1 MIGEMMK
8 STADSSKNDLDL
20 KIMKIC
26 KQNECSATCYSK
38 VLSFKTLMLPILLP
52 AILGSLI
59 LIGGCSD
66 SSEYAE
72 SSADM
77 ESVQSATE
85 EATDNSEING
95 IMSEPSLDSADVTSN
110 AKPAAND
117 LSVDNLSGD
126 SEQTLGSQ
134 VTDIQIEGKELL
146 ITANANFKVE
156 DVVKSTSAIENLTR
170 QQGGYVALSK
180 TTNIESDSRTF
191 NKGDQNVTLTTYYR
205 QATMTVRIPREKV
218 SGFLKQVQQQVAFL
232 NEQEFSAQDVTL
244 DIYRQQ
250 LASKLNSDMAS
261 ELSQERLNSKNDKDQ
276 DSNVDT
282 ITATYA
288 ARQQQEYAQLEKL
301 DIADKIK
308 YSTIDFT
315 FTQPNSSY
323 KETTQNL
330 DIIID
335 AERPSFAAQVGGAFK
350 EGWNMLRAI
359 ALGLIQL
366 WWLVVLFGVFYLIY
380 RMIKSLYRKLFK
392 NDAHLKNL
400 KRDLVDKSHAR
411 QYSTNLKKSRVN
423 DNQVSNADSVDNT
436 GSTDDK
442 PSN

>member
-1 MIGEMMK
+1 MSDK
-8 STADSSKNDLDL
+8 SIISEQSFSDSKRLL
-20 KIMKIC
+20 C
-26 KQNECSATCYSK
+26 KKYYHSGKERQ
-38 VLSFKTLMLPILLP
+38 LPI
-52 AILGSLI
+52 ALGSLAVSFM
-59 LIGGCSD
+59 LLSGCSD
-66 SSEYAE
+66 K
-72 SSADM
+72 
-77 ESVQSATE
+77 QSAYEDSVSEEVADYASEESTE
-85 EATDNSEING
+85 IASDQSAVADIDV
-95 IMSEPSLDSADVTSN
+95 DSRSRSSKLKVENQA
-110 AKPAAND
+110 
-117 LSVDNLSGD
+117 GD
-126 SEQTLGSQ
+126 SEQALGSQ

-301 DIADKIK
+301 DIADKVK

-315 FTQPNSSY
+315 FAQPNSSY

-335 AERPSFAAQVGGAFK
+335 AERPSFGAQVGEAFK

-366 WWLVVLFGVFYLIY
+366 WWLVILFGVFYLIY
-380 RMIKSLYRKLFK
+380 RLIKAVYRKLFK
-392 NDAHLKNL
+392 NDGHLTNL
-400 KRDLVDKSHAR
+400 KRELMDKNHAR
-411 QYSTNLKKSRVN
+411 QYSTDLKKSRVN

>member
-1 MIGEMMK
+1 MSDNSIISEQ
-8 STADSSKNDLDL
+8 SFSDSKRLL
-20 KIMKIC
+20 C
-26 KQNECSATCYSK
+26 KKYYHSGKGRQ
-38 VLSFKTLMLPILLP
+38 LPIV
-52 AILGSLI
+52 LGSLAVSFM
-59 LIGGCSD
+59 LLSGCSD
-66 SSEYAE
+66 KQ
-72 SSADM
+72 SAYE
-77 ESVQSATE
+77 ESVSEDSVSEEVADYASEESTEITSEQSAV
-85 EATDNSEING
+85 ADIDV
-95 IMSEPSLDSADVTSN
+95 DSRSRSSKLKVENQA
-110 AKPAAND
+110 
-117 LSVDNLSGD
+117 GD
-126 SEQTLGSQ
+126 SEQAIGSQ

-301 DIADKIK
+301 DIADRVK

-335 AERPSFAAQVGGAFK
+335 AERPSFAAQVGEAFK

-411 QYSTNLKKSRVN
+411 QYSTDLKKSRVN

-442 PSN
+442 NSN